1 LAAVTAF
8 RETFGGEPERVVRAP
23 GRVNL
28 IGEHTDYNEGFVLP
42 MAIDRAVVIAAH
54 RRSDR
59 RVLLHALDFGQESA
73 FDLDDIA
80 HDPAY
85 PWSNYVRGV
94 AFILQGR
101 GIELPGMEAV
111 IAGDVPIGAGLSSSA
126 AIEVATAVVW
136 RALGGFDLD
145 GVTLA
150 LLCQQAENE
159 FVGMRC
165 GIMDQFI
172 ATLGRAGH
180 ALLIDCR
187 DLSHRPVP
195 LPAGVPR
202 HSGGLGPAHGGH
214 GENRPKPARIVV
226 CDSRKRRGLVESAY
240 NQRRQECEEAVRRL
254 QAVLPGVRALRDVQ
268 PEDLQ
273 RHQGLLPP
281 IVLRRARHVVEESA
295 RVLASVAALEAGDLA
310 TFGRLLNESHAS
322 LRDLYQVSCPE
333 LDALVEVAQAQP
345 GCLGS
350 RLTGAG
356 FGGCTVSLVRTAAVA
371 DFTAAVARG
380 YTARTG
386 LTPEVYVCQ
395 AADGAGEVS

>member
-1 LAAVTAF
+1 VAAF
-8 RETFGGEPERVVRAP
+8 RQTFGGEPEGVVRAP

-42 MAIDRAVVIAAH
+42 MAIDRAVVIAA
-54 RRSDR
+54 RRRHDR
-59 RVLLHALDFGQESA
+59 RVLLRALDFGAASA
-73 FDLDDIA
+73 FDLPAIA
-80 HDPAY
+80 PDPAQ

-94 AFILQGR
+94 AFVLQRR
-101 GIELPGMEAV
+101 GLDLPGLEAV

-126 AIEVATAVVW
+126 AIEVASAMTW
-136 RALGGFDLD
+136 RAIGGFALD

-187 DLSHRPVP
+187 NLAQRPVP
-195 LPAGVPR
+195 LPAGV
-202 HSGGLGPAHGGH
+202 H
-214 GENRPKPARIVV
+214 IVV

-254 QAVLPGVRALRDVQ
+254 QAVLPGVRALRDVR
-268 PEDLQ
+268 PEELRQ
-273 RHQGLLPP
+273 HQDLLPP
-281 IVLRRARHVVEESA
+281 IVLRRARHVVEENA

-322 LRDLYQVSCPE
+322 LRDLYQVSCVE
-333 LDALVEVAQAQP
+333 LDALVEVAQAQS

-371 DFTAAVARG
+371 DFAAAVARG

-395 AADGAGEVS
+395 AADGAGEVDTIAWR

>member
-1 LAAVTAF
+1 VAAF
-8 RETFGGEPERVVRAP
+8 RQTFGGEPEGVVRAP

-42 MAIDRAVVIAAH
+42 MAIDRAVVIAA
-54 RRSDR
+54 RRRHDR
-59 RVLLHALDFGQESA
+59 RVLLRALDFGAASA
-73 FDLDDIA
+73 FDLPAIA
-80 HDPAY
+80 PDPAQ

-94 AFILQGR
+94 AFVLQRR
-101 GIELPGMEAV
+101 GLDLPGLEAV

-126 AIEVATAVVW
+126 AIEVASAMTW
-136 RALGGFDLD
+136 RAIGGFALD

-187 DLSHRPVP
+187 NLAQRPVP
-195 LPAGVPR
+195 LPAGV
-202 HSGGLGPAHGGH
+202 
-214 GENRPKPARIVV
+214 RIVV

-254 QAVLPGVRALRDVQ
+254 QAVLPGVRALRDVR
-268 PEDLQ
+268 PEELRQ
-273 RHQGLLPP
+273 HQDLLPP
-281 IVLRRARHVVEESA
+281 IVLRRARHVVEENA

-322 LRDLYQVSCPE
+322 LRDLYQVSCVE
-333 LDALVEVAQAQP
+333 LDALVEVAQAQS

-371 DFTAAVARG
+371 DFAAAVARG

-395 AADGAGEVS
+395 AADGAGEVDTIAWR

>member
-1 LAAVTAF
+1 MAAF
-8 RETFGGEPERVVRAP
+8 RQTFGGEPEGVVRAP

-42 MAIDRAVVIAAH
+42 MAIDRAVVIAA
-54 RRSDR
+54 RRRHDR
-59 RVLLHALDFGQESA
+59 RVLLRALDFGAASA
-73 FDLDDIA
+73 FDLPAIA
-80 HDPAY
+80 PDPAQ

-94 AFILQGR
+94 AFVLQR
-101 GIELPGMEAV
+101 RELELPGMEAV

-126 AIEVATAVVW
+126 AIEVATAVAW

-172 ATLGRAGH
+172 ATLGQAGH

-195 LPAGVPR
+195 LPAGV
-202 HSGGLGPAHGGH
+202 
-214 GENRPKPARIVV
+214 RIVV

-254 QAVLPGVRALRDVQ
+254 QAVLPGVRALRDVR
-268 PEDLQ
+268 PEDLRQ
-273 RHQGLLPP
+273 HQGLLPP
-281 IVLRRARHVVEESA
+281 SVLRRARHVVQENA
-295 RVLASVAALEAGDLA
+295 RVLASVAALEAGDLS

-322 LRDLYQVSCPE
+322 LRDLYQVSCLE

-371 DFTAAVARG
+371 DFAAAVARG

-386 LTPEVYVCQ
+386 LTPEIYVCQ
-395 AADGAGEVS
+395 AADGAGEVKKDEGRRTTD

>member
-1 LAAVTAF
+1 VAAF
-8 RETFGGEPERVVRAP
+8 RQTFGGEPEGVVRAP

-42 MAIDRAVVIAAH
+42 MAIDRAVVIAA
-54 RRSDR
+54 RRRHDR
-59 RVLLHALDFGQESA
+59 RVLLRALDFGAASA
-73 FDLDDIA
+73 FDLPAIA
-80 HDPAY
+80 PDPAQ

-94 AFILQGR
+94 AFVLQRR
-101 GIELPGMEAV
+101 GLDLPGLEAV

-126 AIEVATAVVW
+126 AIEVASAVAW
-136 RALGGFDLD
+136 RAIGGFALD

-187 DLSHRPVP
+187 NLAQRPVP
-195 LPAGVPR
+195 LPAGV
-202 HSGGLGPAHGGH
+202 H
-214 GENRPKPARIVV
+214 IVV

-254 QAVLPGVRALRDVQ
+254 QAVLPGVRALRDVR
-268 PEDLQ
+268 PEELRQ
-273 RHQGLLPP
+273 HQDLLPP
-281 IVLRRARHVVEESA
+281 IVLRRARHVVEENA

-322 LRDLYQVSCPE
+322 LRDLYQVSCVE
-333 LDALVEVAQAQP
+333 LDALVEVAQAQS

-371 DFTAAVARG
+371 DFAAAVARG

-395 AADGAGEVS
+395 AADGAGEVDTIAWR